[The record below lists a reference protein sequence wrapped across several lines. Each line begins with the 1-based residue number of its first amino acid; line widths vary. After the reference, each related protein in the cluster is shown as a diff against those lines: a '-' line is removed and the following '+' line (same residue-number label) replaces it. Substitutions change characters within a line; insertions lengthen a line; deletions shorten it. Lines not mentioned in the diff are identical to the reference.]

1 MSATQT
7 TVIIKS
13 QSSTPNPNPHP
24 HKTEVSQLEEVGKQ
38 LTKLMYS
45 PTENG
50 KNKFEGTT
58 IIVILPDSS
67 IIDSSITRTRNRN
80 RRLSRDEKKDANA
93 QLLAHVISLQN
104 SIKHIVNHGLKHG
117 IDIKIQSNN
126 D

>member
-13 QSSTPNPNPHP
+13 QSSTPNPNLNP

-45 PTENG
+45 SNTNTTG
-50 KNKFEGTT
+50 KNNFEGTT

-67 IIDSSITRTRNRN
+67 IINSSSTRNGN

-104 SIKHIVNHGLKHG
+104 SIKHIVSHGIKHG